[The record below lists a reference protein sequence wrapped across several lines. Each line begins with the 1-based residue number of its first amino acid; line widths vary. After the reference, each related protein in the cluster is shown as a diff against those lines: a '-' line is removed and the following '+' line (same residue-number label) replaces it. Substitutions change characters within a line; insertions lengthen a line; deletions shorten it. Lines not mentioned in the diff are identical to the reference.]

1 MSQINIFVHFFF
13 TSSTAFFSSLWSV
26 FNLENIFR
34 KSRHNSNPLTSF
46 LVVFSHSK
54 YRIFNSEYPLWSG
67 IFGDMGV
74 SGLVPCLLTSSWN
87 LEYFVKDYHIDAHIV
102 QAIILLWFN
111 AKNNEVYLD
120 FLMFEIVGYYIIK
133 PFTCGNLPKPMFLFS
148 LCLTH
153 LVIITCIVLFVSPH
167 PLPIPTGWRCGEVIQ
182 GEI

>member
-1 MSQINIFVHFFF
+1 
-13 TSSTAFFSSLWSV
+13 
-26 FNLENIFR
+26 
-34 KSRHNSNPLTSF
+34 
-46 LVVFSHSK
+46 
-54 YRIFNSEYPLWSG
+54 
-67 IFGDMGV
+67 MGV

-102 QAIILLWFN
+102 QAIILLGFN

-148 LCLTH
+148 LGLTH

-167 PLPIPTGWRCGEVIQ
+167 PLIPTGWRWWGHSRRNIDANCTPFSFFIFIFFCSLSCWKSFYLDVTFFIYISFLFPDYLYAPSCFFLYSYSKDG
-182 GEI
+182 